1 MMTTHYY
8 TVTLKVKNEVG
19 VLARITIMLRKYR
32 VNIRSLVV
40 APIDEEEKFS
50 NLHMVLE
57 TDRHCIELVL
67 KKLERLI
74 PVIKATMENE
84 ENSR

>member
-1 MMTTHYY
+1 MHYY
-8 TVTLKVKNEVG
+8 TVILKVKNEVG

-40 APIDEEEKFS
+40 APIDEDDRFS

-57 TDRHCIELVL
+57 SDRHSIEVVL

-74 PVIKATMENE
+74 PVLEAKIE
-84 ENSR
+84 